1 MKQVIPF
8 YKEIVFDK
16 QIANITS
23 ISLEH
28 NEKILED
35 EVSGEFIIYGDY
47 KTHNDT
53 TEKEN
58 FKFKLPFT
66 ALIPDSIDSES
77 ISIDI
82 ADFKYEQI
90 DNDVLRVDIDFSI
103 EGEELE
109 RFKDNETLEDE
120 VLEKIEE
127 VNKYE
132 VLEDTVDDMDQIDKE
147 IDEIL
152 NINEEEVDTCEERD
166 LYSDMEQMNKEEVLE
181 TNIENVVD
189 TSLLQQEEKIEI
201 EETKEVKE
209 EYITYHVHVVT
220 SSDSIESIMKQYNAN
235 LDYLKEYND
244 IKELKVGDK
253 VIIPF
258 IQDE

>member
-8 YKEIVFDK
+8 YKEIVFEK
-16 QIANITS
+16 PIANLTS

-28 NEKILED
+28 NEKILDD

-53 TEKEN
+53 TEKEE

-66 ALIPDSIDSES
+66 ALIPDNIDSDS
-77 ISIDI
+77 LSIDI
-82 ADFKYEQI
+82 SDFKYEQI

-103 EGEELE
+103 EGEELD
-109 RFKDNETLEDE
+109 RFKDNDTLEDE
-120 VLEKIEE
+120 VLEKLNEE
-127 VNKYE
+127 SKYE
-132 VLEDTVDDMDQIDKE
+132 VIDENFEEIDNLDEE

-152 NINEEEVDTCEERD
+152 NIHEEKEECEERD
-166 LYSDMEQMNKEEVLE
+166 LVLDMVETKEELE
-181 TNIENVVD
+181 TDVEKIVD
-189 TSLLQQEEKIEI
+189 TTLLQQEEKIEVEKKEEI
-201 EETKEVKE
+201 EMQE

-220 SSDSIESIMKQYNAN
+220 SSDSVESIMKQYNAS

-244 IKELKVGDK
+244 IKDLKVGDK

-258 IQDE
+258 IKDE